1 MQLTHPTTGATKTVD
16 DDADVTELTDAGW
29 QVSSPPAEDEDDAA
43 DESADDALSA
53 AGTTSSTEAESAE
66 AANTTAPTTQDEVD
80 TGHAG
85 LQVDEGATTAE
96 TGTDPA

>member
-1 MQLTHPTTGATKTVD
+1 MQLTHPTTGATKTLP
-16 DDADVTELTDAGW
+16 DDADVTEYTDAGW
-29 QVSSPPAEDEDDAA
+29 QVSSPPAADEDSA
-43 DESADDALSA
+43 DESADDAASA
-53 AGTTSSTEAESAE
+53 AGTTSSKEAESAE

-80 TGHAG
+80 AGHAG